1 MRDYIREQ
9 RKLDPNF
16 KLKPNAMAAQLNKKA
31 SSEGCHNSIMIA

>member
-31 SSEGCHNSIMIA
+31 SSEGNIVVV